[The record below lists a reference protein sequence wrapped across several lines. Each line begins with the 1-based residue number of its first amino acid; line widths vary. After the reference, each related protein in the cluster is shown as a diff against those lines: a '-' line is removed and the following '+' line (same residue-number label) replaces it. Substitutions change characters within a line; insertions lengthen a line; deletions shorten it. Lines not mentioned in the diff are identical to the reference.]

1 MPSHALS
8 NLPVGSL
15 MGLEVRL
22 SYLAR
27 TQRCMLSAV
36 LTKLLSEL
44 FVRAEVEFVA
54 LVVVYFLIIFD
65 AISY

>member
-22 SYLAR
+22 AYLAWNR
-27 TQRCMLSAV
+27 
-36 LTKLLSEL
+36 
-44 FVRAEVEFVA
+44 EFHERHPTC
-54 LVVVYFLIIFD
+54 IQKKERKIFG
-65 AISY
+65 SYS